1 MSVPDEPA
9 HTIKAASVVRGELQG
24 TPGTAQGEP
33 TRVSV
38 PAFAAEAH
46 SLAACFVW
54 KPTTSAGCSPRP
66 SADTTMVT
74 AYTSAGNYN
83 PMYYAVAGLP
93 SLFLSGSKAI
103 YSMRIV
109 SGLFSAVF
117 IAMSL
122 TCLASLRRW
131 RLPLFVGSFA
141 LTPMVLFLSGAIN
154 PNSLEIAASMAI
166 FGALCLAWER
176 IPANGRWRLPLAIA
190 AVSAA
195 VLANTRAA
203 SMIWLA
209 LAVIASFMMF
219 GLRPFLSVVRQKFV
233 LAMAGIVAVGCALAL
248 LWLKS
253 ADSLQNL
260 LGEGIDAPPIQIV
273 SIMLDRTFD
282 FAAGYVSYLGWLDTL
297 GPNGVL
303 AVWAALIIGALA
315 AALTVPSRSA
325 RLTVLFLAA
334 VLLVLPP
341 VLQIPLAKDVG
352 LIWQGRYILAL
363 VAILIA
369 ACGVALR
376 SYNVDFRE
384 AGRRASLVL
393 LGLLVFGH
401 LYSYVYG
408 MRRYVIGLLDISNWS
423 DMVTAPQ
430 WQPPF
435 GWITLSIAYLLVLVT
450 AAVLLHKTV
459 TRADPENTPDDAG
472 RHSVADE
479 TV

>member
-1 MSVPDEPA
+1 MP
-9 HTIKAASVVRGELQG
+9 
-24 TPGTAQGEP
+24 
-33 TRVSV
+33 
-38 PAFAAEAH
+38 
-46 SLAACFVW
+46 
-54 KPTTSAGCSPRP
+54 AGCGPTLSG
-66 SADTTMVT
+66 DTTMVA

-83 PMYYAVAGLP
+83 PMYYAVTGLP
-93 SLFLSGSKAI
+93 TLFLSGGKAV
-103 YSMRIV
+103 YAMRIV
-109 SGLFSAVF
+109 SGLLSAAF
-117 IAMSL
+117 IAVAL

-154 PNSLEIAASMAI
+154 PNSLEIATSMAI

-176 IPANGRWRLPLAIA
+176 IPAKGHWRLPLAIA

-203 SMIWLA
+203 SLIWLA
-209 LAVIASFMMF
+209 LAVLASFMMF

-233 LAMAGIVAVGCALAL
+233 WAMAGIVAAGCALAL

-260 LGEGIDAPPIQIV
+260 LGQGIDAPPIQII

-297 GPNGVL
+297 GPSGVL
-303 AVWAALIIGALA
+303 AVWAALIIGAIA

-325 RLTVLFLAA
+325 RLTIVFLVAA
-334 VLLVLPP
+334 LLILPP

-376 SYNVDFRE
+376 SYEVDFRE

-393 LGLLVFGH
+393 VGLLVFGH
-401 LYSYVYG
+401 LYSFVYG

-435 GWITLSIAYLLVLVT
+435 GWIALSIAYLLVLV
-450 AAVLLHKTV
+450 AGAVLLHKTV
-459 TRADPENTPDDAG
+459 TKTEVETGPEGAS
-472 RHSVADE
+472 RHSAARE